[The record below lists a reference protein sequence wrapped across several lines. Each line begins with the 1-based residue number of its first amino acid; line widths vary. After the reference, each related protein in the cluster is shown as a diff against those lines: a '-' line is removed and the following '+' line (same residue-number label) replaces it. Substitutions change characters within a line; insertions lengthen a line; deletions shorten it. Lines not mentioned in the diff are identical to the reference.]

1 MAHRAALSYAAGEW
15 AYVWPLGRLIGG
27 TGAYFV
33 RQLVEAER
41 GVYWPAPGAEKILL
55 YYANSAY
62 R

>member
-15 AYVWPLGRLIGG
+15 AFLWPLGRLIGG
-27 TGAYFV
+27 MDAYFV

-41 GVYWPAPGAEKILL
+41 GVCRPVPGAEKILV

-62 R
+62 H